1 MTVSATADDFRL
13 GIANHAAARPDKPAI
28 IAGSRRVSF
37 AEFDRRANQAAR
49 AFAKRGV
56 GKGDRVPVALRNRV
70 EFFEAATGVAR
81 LGAEVI
87 PLSYRY
93 KRAEVQAIVQD
104 ANAKLIVAEEDARE
118 TMSGLPA
125 LHLGGD
131 YEAALDAEG
140 TTPVT
145 DDIAPVFFRYYTSGT
160 TGVPKA
166 VERPSPDTTAYLHG
180 VVGYPL
186 LAGLTSAGEVHLV
199 CGPLYHTAPC
209 AFANYALILGHSV
222 VLMEHFDADDCLTL
236 IERER
241 VTWSHMVPI
250 NFIRIIALDEETR
263 AKRDLSSIKR
273 IMHAAAPCPVD
284 VKRRIMDT
292 FPPDTVWEYYGM
304 TEGLATLVSPEE
316 WLRKPGT
323 VGHRAPNID
332 LAILDEE
339 GNELPP
345 GEVGLIYVSP
355 MGGVKF
361 SYAGAPEKT
370 SAAWRGDRYTVGDM
384 GYLDADGYLF
394 LTDRKIDMIISGGAN
409 IYPAE
414 VEATLY
420 RHPAVGDCTVIGIPD
435 DEWGESVL
443 AIVEPRAPVT
453 EEELIIFCR
462 DNLAHFKCP
471 KAVKL
476 VDALPR
482 DPNGKIRKRE
492 LRDPYWAGR
501 ERNI

>member
-1 MTVSATADDFRL
+1 MSMSANLDDFALGINTHAANRPEATAVV
-13 GIANHAAARPDKPAI
+13 
-28 IAGSRRVSF
+28 AGTRRISYG
-37 AEFDRRANQAAR
+37 EFDWRANQAAR

-56 GKGDRVPVALRNRV
+56 KAGDRVPIALRNRP

-93 KRAEVQAIVQD
+93 KRAEVVAIVTD
-104 ANAKLIVAEEDARE
+104 AKARLIIAEDDARE
-118 TMSGLPA
+118 TMTDLPA
-125 LHLGGD
+125 LHLGGE
-131 YEAALDAEG
+131 YEAALDAED
-140 TTPVT
+140 TAAVT
-145 DDIAPVFFRYYTSGT
+145 DEIAPVFFRYYTSGT

-166 VERPSPDTTAYLHG
+166 VERPSPNTTAYLHG

-186 LAGLTSAGEVHLV
+186 LAGLTDVHQVHLV

-209 AFANYALILGHSV
+209 AFANYALILGHTV
-222 VLMEHFDADDCLTL
+222 VLMEHFDADECLAL
-236 IERER
+236 IEREG
-241 VTWSHMVPI
+241 VSWSHMVPI
-250 NFIRIIALDEETR
+250 NFIRILALDDETR
-263 AKRDLSSIKR
+263 TKRDLSSVKR

-284 VKRRIMDT
+284 VKRRIMDV
-292 FPPDTVWEYYGM
+292 FPADTVWEYYGM
-304 TEGLATLVSPEE
+304 TEGLATLISPDE
-316 WLRKPGT
+316 WLERPGT
-323 VGHRAPNID
+323 VGRKAPNID
-332 LAILDEE
+332 LAILDEN
-339 GNELPP
+339 GNELPA

-370 SAAWRGDRYTVGDM
+370 AAAWRGDRYTVGDM
-384 GYLDADGYLF
+384 GYLDEDGYLF

-414 VEATLY
+414 VEATLFQ
-420 RHPAVGDCTVIGIPD
+420 HPAVGDCTVIGIPD
-435 DEWGESVL
+435 DEWGEAVL

-453 EEELIIFCR
+453 EDGLIAFCR

-471 KAVKL
+471 KSVRF
-476 VDALPR
+476 VDSLPR

>member
-1 MTVSATADDFRL
+1 MNANEADFGL
-13 GIANHAAARPDKPAI
+13 GIANHAAARGDKVAI
-28 IAGSRRVSF
+28 VAGSRRITF
-37 AEFDRRANQAAR
+37 GELDAHANQAAR

-56 GKGDRVPVALRNRV
+56 VAGDRVPVALRNRP
-70 EFFEAATGVAR
+70 EFFEAAIGVAR

-93 KRAEVQAIVQD
+93 KRAEVEAIVTD
-104 ANAKLIVAEEDARE
+104 AKATLIIAEDDARD
-118 TMSGLPA
+118 TMKGLPA

-131 YEAALDAEG
+131 YEAALDAEA
-140 TTPVT
+140 TTAVT
-145 DDIAPVFFRYYTSGT
+145 DEIAPVFFRYYTSGT

-186 LAGLTSAGEVHLV
+186 LAGLTDVHHVHLV

-209 AFANYALILGHSV
+209 AFANYALILGHTV
-222 VLMEHFDADDCLTL
+222 VMMEHFDADECLAL
-236 IERER
+236 IEHER
-241 VTWSHMVPI
+241 VSWSHMVPI
-250 NFIRIIALDEETR
+250 NFIRILALDDGTR

-284 VKRRIMDT
+284 VKRRIIDV

-304 TEGLATLVSPEE
+304 TEGLATLVSPDE
-316 WLRKPGT
+316 WLQRPGT
-323 VGHRAPNID
+323 VGRRAPNID
-332 LAILDEE
+332 LAILDEK

-370 SAAWRGDRYTVGDM
+370 AAAWRGDRYTVGDM
-384 GYLDADGYLF
+384 GYLDADAYLF

-409 IYPAE
+409 VYPAE
-414 VEATLY
+414 VEAALY
-420 RHPAVGDCTVIGIPD
+420 KHPAVGDCSVIGVPD
-435 DEWGESVL
+435 DEWGEAVL
-443 AIVEPRAPVT
+443 AVVEPRAPVT
-453 EEELIIFCR
+453 EDELIAFCR

-471 KAVKL
+471 KAIKF

-482 DPNGKIRKRE
+482 DPNGKVRKRE

-501 ERNI
+501 ERKI